1 MNGLNKMAR
10 VRLKGL
16 NTIRRTLASGKVE
29 TYYYAYRGGPRL
41 PGEPGS
47 PEFVA
52 AFAAAAKTLKPGSKE
67 TLISLI
73 RLYEKSSD
81 FNGLAERTKQ
91 DYQKQLAKIEGKFA
105 TFPLA
110 ALSEKRAR
118 SVFLAWRDDL
128 AIASPRQADYAWSV
142 LTRLLSWSQKRGL
155 IEENP
160 CTKGGKIYRGN
171 RAEKVWTADDEDALM
186 RVASPQLRLA
196 LLLALWTGQRQGD
209 LLRLKWAQYDGQTIR
224 LQQQKTGVR
233 VTIPIA
239 EALRV
244 ALDAVQGQPTEHI
257 LQNSRG
263 TPWTQNGFSVSW
275 RKACALAGI
284 EGLTFHDLRGT
295 AVTRLA
301 MAGATEAEIATLT
314 GHALNDVRAILDAHY
329 LSRDPALAKSAI
341 AKLEAANNS
350 TKRSAKR
357 AQIDKPKN

>member
-16 NTIRRTLASGKVE
+16 NTIRRRLASGQVE
-29 TYYYAYRGGPRL
+29 TYYYAWRGGPRL
-41 PGEPGS
+41 PGKPGS
-47 PEFVA
+47 PEFLA
-52 AFAAAAKTLKPGSKE
+52 AFAAAAQTLKPKSEE

-73 RLYEKSSD
+73 RLYQKSSD
-81 FNGLAERTKQ
+81 FNGLAERTRQ
-91 DYQKQLAKIEGKFA
+91 DYNKQLVKIESRFG

-160 CTKGGKIYRGN
+160 CTKGGRTYRGN
-171 RAEKVWTADDEDALM
+171 RAEKVWTVDDEDALM

-196 LLLALWTGQRQGD
+196 LVLALWTGQRQGD

-233 VTIPIA
+233 VTIPVS
-239 EALRV
+239 EVLRA
-244 ALDAVQGQPTEHI
+244 ALDGVRGQLTENI

-263 TPWTQNGFSVSW
+263 VPWTQNGFSVSW
-275 RKACALAGI
+275 RKACDLAGI
-284 EGLTFHDLRGT
+284 DGLTFHDLRGT

-329 LSRDPALAKSAI
+329 LSRDPALAKNAI
-341 AKLEAANNS
+341 AKLEAADHFTKRS
-350 TKRSAKR
+350 TKRALS
-357 AQIDKPKN
+357 DKSKT